1 MALRTGELRRQHLAA
16 WGENVASLRLQA
28 LGFEIRPKG
37 GFASYDIKVSR
48 LPDSKPVSLRIEVRT
63 SRWKNEGLL
72 DLQGQRIFYWGW
84 RVKSRGRPDP
94 ACDYLVGVAKPE
106 DEESDPRFFIFTRS
120 EALMQ
125 PTLDL
130 RDTIDVKPG
139 NVAKKID
146 FLGSLPAFERARQA
160 APRLFSSLEET
171 LHRGPDL
178 FERAWWKI
186 R

>member
-1 MALRTGELRRQHLAA
+1 M
-16 WGENVASLRLQA
+16 ASLRLQA
-28 LGFEIRPKG
+28 LGFKIKPKG
-37 GFASYDIKVSR
+37 GFAPYYIKLSR
-48 LPDSKPVSLRIEVRT
+48 LWDGSPVSLRVEVRT

-72 DLQGQRIFYWGW
+72 DLQGQPIFYWGW

-94 ACDYLVGVAKPE
+94 DCDYLVGVATPE
-106 DEESDPRFFIFTRS
+106 DEESDARFFIFTRS
-120 EALMQ
+120 EALTQ
-125 PTLDL
+125 PTLDP
-130 RDTIDVKPG
+130 RDTIDVKPD
-139 NVAKKID
+139 NVGKKID

-160 APRLFSSLEET
+160 APRLFSSLEEM